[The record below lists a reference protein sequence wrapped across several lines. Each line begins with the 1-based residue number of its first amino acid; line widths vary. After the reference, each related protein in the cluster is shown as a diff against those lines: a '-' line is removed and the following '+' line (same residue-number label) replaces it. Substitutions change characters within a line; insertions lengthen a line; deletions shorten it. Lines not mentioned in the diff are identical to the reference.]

1 MITLIRI
8 RIKQKRIMRTIDINE
23 LRLKYDMEVS
33 DAYDRTLQ
41 MINERDCT
49 NSNLEDAYGT
59 TIDWAKNNQNQMGVF
74 DSFIDKGIDTNIH
87 NEVIIA
93 HKTDDEDM
101 LDIAKQDL
109 KQYNGKKYRKKNKNR
124 QKQIRKIMRDDAM
137 KQLSLSYPFSDLSND
152 EVIKEIWINC
162 KADIRNNIND
172 LMESINLLREI
183 ERYIQ
188 LSNNYNDC
196 K

>member
-23 LRLKYDMEVS
+23 LRLKYDLEVS

-74 DSFIDKGIDTNIH
+74 DSFIDKSIDTNIH

-109 KQYNGKKYRKKNKNR
+109 KQYNGRKYRKKNKNR

>member
-1 MITLIRI
+1 MKTVD
-8 RIKQKRIMRTIDINE
+8 IDE
-23 LRLKYDMEVS
+23 LRAMYQVELD
-33 DAYDRTLQ
+33 DAYDRTLE

-49 NSNLEDAYGT
+49 NSKLEDSYGT
-59 TIDWAKNNQNQMGVF
+59 TIDWAKNNQRQMEMF
-74 DSFIDKGIDTNIH
+74 DNFIDKSIDTNIH

-109 KQYNGKKYRKKNKNR
+109 KQCNGKRYRKKNKNR

-137 KQLSLSYPFSDLSND
+137 KQLSLSYPFSDLSNG

-162 KADIRNNIND
+162 KADVRNNIND
-172 LMESINLLREI
+172 LMESINLLSEI

-188 LSNNYNDC
+188 LSNNYNEC

>member
-1 MITLIRI
+1 M
-8 RIKQKRIMRTIDINE
+8 KTINMNE
-23 LRLKYDMEVS
+23 LRAMYQVELD
-33 DAYDRTLQ
+33 DAYDRTLE

-49 NSNLEDAYGT
+49 NSKLEDAYGT
-59 TIDWAKNNQNQMGVF
+59 TIDWAKNNQRHMEMF
-74 DSFIDKGIDTNIH
+74 DNFIDKSIDTNIH
-87 NEVIIA
+87 NGVIIA
-93 HKTDDEDM
+93 HKTDDEDI

-162 KADIRNNIND
+162 KADVRNNIND
-172 LMESINLLREI
+172 LMESINLLSEI

-188 LSNNYNDC
+188 LSNNYNEC
-196 K
+196 I

>member
-74 DSFIDKGIDTNIH
+74 DSFIDKSIDTNIH

-109 KQYNGKKYRKKNKNR
+109 KQCNGKRYRKKNKNR

-162 KADIRNNIND
+162 KADVRNNIND
-172 LMESINLLREI
+172 LMESINLLSEI

-188 LSNNYNDC
+188 LSNNYNEC

>member
-1 MITLIRI
+1 M
-8 RIKQKRIMRTIDINE
+8 KTINMNE
-23 LRLKYDMEVS
+23 LRAMYQVELD
-33 DAYDRTLQ
+33 DAYDRTLE

-49 NSNLEDAYGT
+49 NSKLEDAYGT
-59 TIDWAKNNQNQMGVF
+59 TIDWAKNNQRQMEMF
-74 DSFIDKGIDTNIH
+74 DNFIDKSIDTNIH
-87 NEVIIA
+87 NGVIIA
-93 HKTDDEDM
+93 HKTDDEDI

-162 KADIRNNIND
+162 KADVRNNIND
-172 LMESINLLREI
+172 LMESINLLSEI

-188 LSNNYNDC
+188 LSNNYNEC
-196 K
+196 I

>member
-74 DSFIDKGIDTNIH
+74 DSFIDKSIDTNIH

-109 KQYNGKKYRKKNKNR
+109 KQYYGRKYRKKNKNR

-137 KQLSLSYPFSDLSND
+137 KQLSLSYPFSDLSDD

>member
-1 MITLIRI
+1 MILLIKI
-8 RIKQKRIMRTIDINE
+8 RNCITMYMKTIDIDE
-23 LRLKYDMEVS
+23 LKAMYQVELD
-33 DAYDRTLQ
+33 DAYDRTLN
-41 MINERDCT
+41 MINDKDL
-49 NSNLEDAYGT
+49 SNCKLEDAYGT
-59 TIDWAKNNQNQMGVF
+59 TFYWARNNQKQMGIF
-74 DSFIDKGIDTNIH
+74 DDFIDKTNNVNIH
-87 NEVIIA
+87 NGIVIA

-109 KQYNGKKYRKKNKNR
+109 KKFNDRKYKKKNKNR
-124 QKQIRKIMRDDAM
+124 QRTIRKIMRDDAM

-152 EVIKEIWINC
+152 EVVKEIWVNR
-162 KADIRNNIND
+162 KADVRNNIND
-172 LMESINLLREI
+172 LIESLNILREI

>member
-1 MITLIRI
+1 M
-8 RIKQKRIMRTIDINE
+8 KTINMNE
-23 LRLKYDMEVS
+23 LRAMYQVELD
-33 DAYDRTLQ
+33 DAYDRTLE

-49 NSNLEDAYGT
+49 NSKLEDAYGT
-59 TIDWAKNNQNQMGVF
+59 TIDWAKNNQRQMEMF
-74 DSFIDKGIDTNIH
+74 DNFIDKSIDTNIH
-87 NEVIIA
+87 NGVIIA
-93 HKTDDEDM
+93 HKTDDEDI

-137 KQLSLSYPFSDLSND
+137 RQLSLSYPFSDLSND

-162 KADIRNNIND
+162 KADVRNNIND
-172 LMESINLLREI
+172 LMESINLLSEI

-188 LSNNYNDC
+188 LSNNYNEC
-196 K
+196 I

>member
-74 DSFIDKGIDTNIH
+74 DSFIDKSIDTNIH

-137 KQLSLSYPFSDLSND
+137 KQLSLSYPFSYLSND
-152 EVIKEIWINC
+152 EVVKEIWINC

-188 LSNNYNDC
+188 LSNNYNEC

>member
-1 MITLIRI
+1 
-8 RIKQKRIMRTIDINE
+8 MRTIDINE

-74 DSFIDKGIDTNIH
+74 DSFIDKSIDTNIH

-93 HKTDDEDM
+93 HKTDDGDM
-101 LDIAKQDL
+101 LDIARQDL

-137 KQLSLSYPFSDLSND
+137 KQHSLSYPISDLSND

>member
-1 MITLIRI
+1 
-8 RIKQKRIMRTIDINE
+8 MRTIDINE

-152 EVIKEIWINC
+152 EVIKEIWVNC

>member
-1 MITLIRI
+1 MM
-8 RIKQKRIMRTIDINE
+8 KTIDINE
-23 LRLKYDMEVS
+23 LRAMYQEKLD
-33 DAYDRTLQ
+33 DAYDRTLE
-41 MINERDCT
+41 MINERDCS
-49 NSNLEDAYGT
+49 NSNLENPYGT
-59 TIDWAKNNQNQMGVF
+59 TIDWARNNLNQMEMF
-74 DSFIDKGIDTNIH
+74 DNFIDKSIDANIH
-87 NEVIIA
+87 NGIVIA

-109 KQYNGKKYRKKNKNR
+109 NKFNGKIDGKKNKNR
-124 QKQIRKIMRDDAM
+124 QKAIRRIMRDDAK
-137 KQLSLSYPFSDLSND
+137 KQLSLSFPFSDLSND
-152 EVIKEIWINC
+152 EVVKEIWVNC

-172 LMESINLLREI
+172 LMESLNILREI

>member
-1 MITLIRI
+1 
-8 RIKQKRIMRTIDINE
+8 MRTIDINE

-74 DSFIDKGIDTNIH
+74 DSFIDKSIDTNIH

-109 KQYNGKKYRKKNKNR
+109 KQYNGKKCRKKNKNR

-137 KQLSLSYPFSDLSND
+137 KQLSLSYPFSDLNND

-172 LMESINLLREI
+172 LMESINLLSEI

>member
-1 MITLIRI
+1 M
-8 RIKQKRIMRTIDINE
+8 KTIDIDE
-23 LRLKYDMEVS
+23 LRTMYQVELD
-33 DAYDRTLQ
+33 DGYDRTLD
-41 MINERDCT
+41 MINERDCS
-49 NSNLEDAYGT
+49 NSNLENPYGT
-59 TIDWAKNNQNQMGVF
+59 TFDWARNNQKQMGIF
-74 DSFIDKGIDTNIH
+74 DDFIDKTNDVNIH
-87 NEVIIA
+87 NGIVRT

-109 KQYNGKKYRKKNKNR
+109 KKFNDHKYKKKNKNR
-124 QKQIRKIMRDDAM
+124 QKTIRKIMRDDAM

-152 EVIKEIWINC
+152 EVVKEIWVNR

-172 LMESINLLREI
+172 LMESLNILREI

>member
-74 DSFIDKGIDTNIH
+74 DSFIDKSIDTNIH

-162 KADIRNNIND
+162 KADVRNNIND
-172 LMESINLLREI
+172 LMESINLLSEI

-188 LSNNYNDC
+188 LSNNYNEC

>member
-1 MITLIRI
+1 
-8 RIKQKRIMRTIDINE
+8 MRTIDINE

-59 TIDWAKNNQNQMGVF
+59 TIDWAKKNQNQMGVF
-74 DSFIDKGIDTNIH
+74 DSFIDNSIDTNIH

-109 KQYNGKKYRKKNKNR
+109 KQYNGRKYRKKNKNR

-137 KQLSLSYPFSDLSND
+137 KQLSLSYPFSDLSDD